1 MSEELV
7 IRCCA
12 PTLASLKTGNMF
24 TCRFASRKGMLDGLR
39 GLNHRLG
46 PKGLRALP
54 LRYQQG
60 VGLIYLYRPSRL
72 SRDLSHKL
80 AKQLLQERGYPADEP
95 GRCVTCLMERL
106 RQSGEFPHEIGL
118 FLGYPPE
125 DVEGF
130 INHKSEAK
138 CVGCWK
144 VYGDEE
150 SARRTFALYKKCTA
164 LYLQQWAKGKQMER
178 LTVQAPA

>member
-12 PTLASLKTGNMF
+12 PTLACLKTGNMF
-24 TCRFASRKGMLDGLR
+24 TCHFASRQCMLESLR
-39 GLNHRLG
+39 GLNHRLC

-54 LRYQQG
+54 LRYQEG

-72 SRDLSHKL
+72 SRDLSHQL
-80 AKQLLQERGYPADEP
+80 ARRLLQERGYPADDP
-95 GRCVTCLMERL
+95 ARCVACLMERL
-106 RQSGEFPHEIGL
+106 RNSSEFPHEVGL

-130 INHKSEAK
+130 ITRKADAK

-144 VYGDEE
+144 VYGDVE

-164 LYLQQWAKGKQMER
+164 LYLKQWASGKQMER
-178 LTVQAPA
+178 LTVAA